1 MNPQTFQ
8 AQLETAIEN
17 RDTIALDELGRIAV
31 NNPETQFLWQDHLLI
46 ENAIQDWQLLS
57 NRSHPHKTTPSRN
70 PVPLHQRL
78 MAATT
83 AAVLLISAASF
94 FRSPA
99 TPQQSTS
106 LTAINHKTIAVEE
119 FPPQETAVNYD
130 QLLVRNES
138 AMAFSSSATGLQDL
152 YLPVSVVS
160 QVHSQL
166 SEEVSQAW
174 NLISRLP
181 NDAEQVYE
189 KFENIVPKSS
199 PAEKPAP
206 EETEEQNFLPASIR
220 SLLS

>member
-1 MNPQTFQ
+1 MNPPAFQ

-17 RDTIALDELGRIAV
+17 RDDIALTELERIAAD
-31 NNPETQFLWQDHLLI
+31 NPETQIMWQDHLLI
-46 ENAIQDWQLLS
+46 ENAIKDWQLIS
-57 NRSHPHKTTPSRN
+57 NRTHPLNTTPRQT

-78 MAATT
+78 LAATT
-83 AAVLLISAASF
+83 AAVLLISAASYF
-94 FRSPA
+94 HSPV
-99 TPQQSTS
+99 PQESNS
-106 LTAINHKTIAVEE
+106 LTATSQSAAVIEE
-119 FPPQETAVNYD
+119 SFQHEVAANYD
-130 QLLVRNES
+130 QFLVRNES
-138 AMAFSSSATGLQDL
+138 ASAFPSNTAGFQDL

-166 SEEVSQAW
+166 SEEFSQAW

-189 KFENIVPKSS
+189 KFEDIVPKSS

-206 EETEEQNFLPASIR
+206 EETEEQDFLPASIR